1 MVSFF
6 HRFSSLVQVSPLTL
20 VLVVFLVVPM
30 TIILVFSF
38 FRFTGFLTV
47 PGFVIE
53 NYARMLGQAFT
64 YQNYWATIRI
74 TGITWAITLVLGFTL
89 AYFFVFDLIQLRV
102 KILFFLLAVV
112 PFWTS
117 GVVRMISWLPFLGRE
132 GIINRG
138 IMGVGLADQ
147 PLDFLFFSEFA
158 VILSYVHV
166 FTLFMVAPLFNV
178 MARINRDLLEAARDQ
193 GANGWQILWNII
205 IPMSRPG
212 IAIGTIFV
220 VALTASD
227 FTAVRVLSGGK
238 AGTVALTIA
247 NQYANVQHPFATANG
262 IVLLIVLLAFVGV
275 LMRLVDVREQL

>member
-1 MVSFF
+1 MASFF
-6 HRFSSLVQVSPLTL
+6 HRFSNFVQITPLTL
-20 VLVVFLVVPM
+20 VLAVFLIVPM
-30 TIILVFSF
+30 GIILVVSF
-38 FRFTGFLTV
+38 YRFTGFLTV
-47 PGFVIE
+47 PGFVFE
-53 NYARMLGQAFT
+53 NYTRQLGQAFT

-74 TGITWAITLVLGFTL
+74 TGMTWAITLVLGFTL
-89 AYFFVFDLIQLRV
+89 AYFFVFDVIALRV
-102 KILFFLLAVV
+102 KILLFLLAVV

-132 GIINRG
+132 GLINRSL
-138 IMGVGLADQ
+138 MGSGLTDQ
-147 PLDFLFFSEFA
+147 PLDFLLFSEFA

-193 GANGWQILWNII
+193 GASGWQILWNII

-220 VALTASD
+220 VALTATD

-262 IVLLIVLLAFVGV
+262 IVLLIVLLVFVGG